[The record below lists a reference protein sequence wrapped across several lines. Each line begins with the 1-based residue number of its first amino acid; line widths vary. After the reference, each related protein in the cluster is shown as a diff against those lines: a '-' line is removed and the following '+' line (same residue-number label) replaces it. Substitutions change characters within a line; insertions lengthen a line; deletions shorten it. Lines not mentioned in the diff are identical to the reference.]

1 MKWLG
6 RIAVHVITNA
16 IALLAAA
23 NFIQGIK
30 FEGDFQKLLI
40 AAAIFTALNM
50 FLKPIV
56 KTFLGPF
63 IILTFGL
70 FIIVVNALMLYFLDL
85 WSPELT
91 IEGYVPL
98 LLATLLIGI
107 LNVLAGWGLRKNN

>member
-6 RIAVHVITNA
+6 RIAVHIITNTV
-16 IALLAAA
+16 ALLAAV
-23 NFIQGIK
+23 NFIQGVK

-70 FIIVVNALMLYFLDL
+70 FIIVINALMLYLLDL

-91 IEGYVPL
+91 IEGYIPL
-98 LLATLLIGI
+98 LLSTLLIGA
-107 LNVLAGWGLRKNN
+107 LNVLTGWGLKKNN